1 MIKAGRKVK
10 AQAAE
15 AVVKPKKRRASITS
29 KTDENYFKV
38 PEAPQTPK
46 KRLKTPS
53 AVTPS
58 APPPVTPPPSA
69 VGLISSSNPNPRRTA
84 AKTRKAAPNATN
96 APLQTPGGS
105 RIVAYPSDLFEA
117 PSSQTTSEP
126 ATTTENLLEKACAHM
141 IEMDPKLKVVIEK
154 HHCKLFSPEGLQEE
168 VEPFTALASGIMA
181 QQVCYAAGNTV

>member
-1 MIKAGRKVK
+1 M
-10 AQAAE
+10 
-15 AVVKPKKRRASITS
+15 
-29 KTDENYFKV
+29 
-38 PEAPQTPK
+38 
-46 KRLKTPS
+46 
-53 AVTPS
+53 
-58 APPPVTPPPSA
+58 
-69 VGLISSSNPNPRRTA
+69 
-84 AKTRKAAPNATN
+84 
-96 APLQTPGGS
+96 
-105 RIVAYPSDLFEA
+105 AYPSDLFEA